1 MTFVEPTTAERLED
15 LLSRWHQWQQRDT
28 VGKGYNRR
36 ALVCG
41 EYRISRQYDDEN
53 GALDDSIEADT
64 MRTVDFHVRQMQDP
78 HRAAIYALARA
89 LACGARVWSSP
100 RLPQDRME
108 RISCIAMARTL
119 LTNRLR
125 SAGVLC

>member
-1 MTFVEPTTAERLED
+1 MTFVEPTVDETIDD
-15 LLSRWHQWQQRDT
+15 LLSRWHSWQQRET
-28 VGKGYNRR
+28 VGKGYNSRS
-36 ALVCG
+36 LVCG
-41 EYRISRQYDDEN
+41 DYRVSRQYDDEN
-53 GALDDSIEADT
+53 GALDGAIEDGV
-64 MRTVDFHVRQMQDP
+64 MRTIDFQVRQMVDP

-89 LACGARVWSSP
+89 LAVGARVWSSP

-108 RISCIAMARTL
+108 RIECIAMARTL

>member
-1 MTFVEPTTAERLED
+1 MTPEVLEAQTLDD
-15 LLSRWHQWQQRDT
+15 LLTRWHSWQQRDT
-28 VGKGYNRR
+28 VGKGFNRR

-41 EYRISRQYDDEN
+41 DYRASRQYDDQN
-53 GALDDSIEADT
+53 GALDDSIESDI
-64 MRTVDFHVRQMQDP
+64 MRTVDFQVQQMKDP

-89 LACGARVWSSP
+89 LAVGARVWTSP

-108 RISCIAMARTL
+108 RIACIAMARTL

-125 SAGVLC
+125 SAGVMC

>member
-1 MTFVEPTTAERLED
+1 MTFVEPTTAQALDEILC
-15 LLSRWHQWQQRDT
+15 RWHAWQQRDT
-28 VGKGYNRR
+28 VGRGYNRR

-41 EYRISRQYDDEN
+41 DYRISRQYDDEN
-53 GALDDSIEADT
+53 GALDDSIESDI
-64 MRTVDFHVRQMQDP
+64 MRTVDFQVQQMKDP

-89 LACGARVWSSP
+89 LVVGARVWTSP

-108 RISCIAMARTL
+108 RIECVAMARTL

-125 SAGVLC
+125 SAGVMC